1 MDEQQVREIVK
12 QAVQRAVAAAAPGEG
27 KPAPGREADRPRAE
41 RPRSRRVIS
50 EEQVRDAAPGSELAA
65 PADAVVTPLARALAR
80 ERRVTIGQGAP
91 KAAAQPAPGR
101 WNRVVAL
108 GADHGGFEM
117 KEDLRA
123 YVKELGYLVKD
134 CGTRST
140 DAVDYPDFAVAVAAS
155 VAGGECAVG
164 IMVDGA
170 GIGSCMVANK
180 VPGVRAAMCY
190 DLVSARNS
198 REHND
203 ANVLTLGGRMVTKD
217 LARQIVKVFL
227 ETSCTEE
234 RHRKRVQKITDVE
247 RRYQRA

>member
-1 MDEQQVREIVK
+1 VDESQVREIVK
-12 QAVQRAVAAAAPGEG
+12 QAVQRAVAAEGRAAPG
-27 KPAPGREADRPRAE
+27 PGADRRPEE
-41 RPRSRRVIS
+41 RPRRRRVVS
-50 EEQVRDAAPGSELAA
+50 EEQVRDTAVGANLEA

-80 ERRVTIGQGAP
+80 ERRVGIGQGED
-91 KAAAQPAPGR
+91 KTAAQASPGR

-117 KEDLRA
+117 KEDLRG

-134 CGTRST
+134 CGTLSA
-140 DAVDYPDFAVAVAAS
+140 DPVDYPDFAVAVAAS
-155 VAGGECAVG
+155 VAGGECAFG

-190 DLVSARNS
+190 DLASARNS

-203 ANVLTLGGRMVTKD
+203 ANVLTLGGRMVTRD
-217 LARQIVKVFL
+217 MARQIVKVFL
-227 ETSCTEE
+227 EASCTEE
-234 RHRKRVQKITDVE
+234 RHLKRVRKIMDVE